1 MEGFYRT
8 LLVFLG
14 IILLLLGFIFLIGS
28 AGLLFNIIA
37 GVVVM
42 IGVAC
47 LFFLIVY
54 RLEHA
59 KAEQPKLVSQTV
71 MVDLSGEK
79 EIRNLKCRDCGAEL
93 SEREVGMISG
103 GIIVK
108 CSYCNSVYELEEKPK
123 W

>member
-1 MEGFYRT
+1 MEGFFRY

-14 IILLLLGFIFLIGS
+14 IILLLLGFIFLVGS
-28 AGLLFNIIA
+28 AGLLFNIIT
-37 GVVVM
+37 GIVM
-42 IGVAC
+42 IAVGC

-59 KAEQPKLVSQTV
+59 KVAQPKLVSQTV
-71 MVDLSGEK
+71 QVDLSGEK
-79 EIRNLKCRDCGAEL
+79 ELRNLKCRDCGAEL

>member
-1 MEGFYRT
+1 MEGFFRY

-37 GVVVM
+37 GIAM
-42 IGVAC
+42 IVIAC

-59 KAEQPKLVSQTV
+59 KVTQPKLVSQTV
-71 MVDLSGEK
+71 KVDLSGEK
-79 EIRNLKCRDCGAEL
+79 IIRNLKCRDCGAEL

-108 CSYCNSVYELEEKPK
+108 CSYCNSVYELEEQPK

>member
-14 IILLLLGFIFLIGS
+14 IILLLMGFIFLMGS
-28 AGLLFNIIA
+28 AGLLFNIIL
-37 GVVVM
+37 GVVM
-42 IGVAC
+42 IATAC
-47 LFFLIVY
+47 IFFLIVY

-59 KAEQPKLVSQTV
+59 KVAQPKLVSQTV
-71 MVDLSGEK
+71 KVELSGEK
-79 EIRNLKCRDCGAEL
+79 KIMNLKCRDCGAEL

-108 CSYCNSVYELEEKPK
+108 CSYCNSVYELEEQPK

>member
-1 MEGFYRT
+1 MEGFFRY
-8 LLVFLG
+8 LPVFLG

-28 AGLLFNIIA
+28 AGLMFNIIT
-37 GVVVM
+37 GLVM
-42 IGVAC
+42 IVIGC
-47 LFFLIVY
+47 LFFVIVY

-59 KAEQPKLVSQTV
+59 KAAQPQLVSQTV
-71 MVDLSGEK
+71 QVDLSGEK
-79 EIRNLKCRDCGAEL
+79 ELRNLKCRDCGAEL
-93 SEREVGMISG
+93 SEKEVGMISG

>member
-1 MEGFYRT
+1 MEGFFRY
-8 LLVFLG
+8 LMVFLG
-14 IILLLLGFIFLIGS
+14 IILLFLGFIFLVGS
-28 AGLLFNIIA
+28 AGLLFNIVA
-37 GVVVM
+37 GVIM
-42 IGVAC
+42 IAVGC

-59 KAEQPKLVSQTV
+59 TVQQPKLVSQTV

-79 EIRNLKCRDCGAEL
+79 ELRNLKCRDCGAEL
-93 SEREVGMISG
+93 SEKEIGMISG

-108 CSYCNSVYELEEKPK
+108 CSYCNSVYELEEQPK

>member
-1 MEGFYRT
+1 MEGFFRY

-28 AGLLFNIIA
+28 AGLLFNIAAGIIMIA
-37 GVVVM
+37 
-42 IGVAC
+42 IGC

-59 KAEQPKLVSQTV
+59 KVKQPKLISQTV
-71 MVDLSGEK
+71 KVDLSGEK
-79 EIRNLKCRDCGAEL
+79 VIRNLKCRDCGAEL

-108 CSYCNSVYELEEKPK
+108 CSYCNSVYELEEQPK

>member
-1 MEGFYRT
+1 MEGFFRY
-8 LLVFLG
+8 LMVFLG
-14 IILLLLGFIFLIGS
+14 IILLFLGFFFLVGS
-28 AGLLFNIIA
+28 AGLLFNIAA
-37 GVVVM
+37 GIIM
-42 IGVAC
+42 IVIAC

-59 KAEQPKLVSQTV
+59 KVEQPKLVSQTV

-79 EIRNLKCRDCGAEL
+79 ELRNLKCRDCGAEL
-93 SEREVGMISG
+93 SEKEIGMISG

-108 CSYCNSVYELEEKPK
+108 CSYCNSVYELEEQPK

>member
-1 MEGFYRT
+1 MEGSFKT

-14 IILLLLGFIFLIGS
+14 IVLLLLGFIFLIGS
-28 AGLLFNIIA
+28 DGLLFNIIA
-37 GVVVM
+37 GLVM
-42 IGVAC
+42 IIVGC

-59 KAEQPKLVSQTV
+59 KAAQPKLVSQTV
-71 MVDLSGEK
+71 KVDLSGEK
-79 EIRNLKCRDCGAEL
+79 TLKNLKCRDCGAEL

-108 CSYCNSVYELEEKPK
+108 CSYCNSVYELEEQPK